1 MPRMANDSDVAQAR
15 ILLSALNDH
24 IARISGLLE
33 KAERRSPAKY
43 GPQEW
48 PAGCGSLPAV
58 NALTPAPNY
67 D

>member
-43 GPQEW
+43 GPRNGR
-48 PAGCGSLPAV
+48 PVCGSLPAV